1 MQPEETSTSQWVEA
15 GDAYLSRKFTDV
27 ELIYSS
33 RTGSTVLYRATRLG
47 KYFVL
52 KALRRELAEDTFC
65 RCALQ
70 KEFDLGYRLQ
80 HPYIVQTF
88 GMEDVP
94 GVGLCIVLEWVE
106 GHTLRQWLETARPS
120 RRERFRVVEE
130 ICEALEYL
138 HAQGVVHRDLKPEN
152 VMVTSNGG
160 FVKLIDFGCSDADS
174 YKVLKGPAG
183 TRRYAAPELFGAEV
197 VPDGRA
203 DLYSLG
209 VMLGEMNRPW
219 WKASWRMVRVGR
231 KCRRAERV
239 RRYASAREVREAL
252 CSRVGTVLAVVCLA
266 CILSASW
273 VWLGGRRMETVH
285 DRMSSR
291 AVVKD
296 TVYVGRRD
304 TVVRHQADT
313 IYVQG
318 TSVSQSTAES
328 DSLLARLTAF
338 VRSYTLERME
348 EARWVRED
356 TTVPWQERVRYGN
369 NLYFSI
375 EKRVKREVAKTF
387 PPSTAEYANS
397 LTMAL
402 TVMAQTMK
410 EYNLKY
416 PPVMPDETD

>member
-33 RTGSTVLYRATRLG
+33 RTGRTVLYRATRLG

-318 TSVSQSTAES
+318 TSDQSGNPV
-328 DSLLARLTAF
+328 AF
-338 VRSYTLERME
+338 L
-348 EARWVRED
+348 
-356 TTVPWQERVRYGN
+356 
-369 NLYFSI
+369 SI
-375 EKRVKREVAKTF
+375 I
-387 PPSTAEYANS
+387 P
-397 LTMAL
+397 
-402 TVMAQTMK
+402 
-410 EYNLKY
+410 
-416 PPVMPDETD
+416 